1 MQYHFNIVQL
11 FVEAALKNPERIAIV
26 HKSQKITY
34 GKLLKEVR
42 ETGEL
47 YTGKGIAKGDKV
59 LVFVPMSIDLYR
71 TVLSLFYI
79 GAVPVFLDEWVS
91 ISRLRLCLNV
101 IQCKAFI
108 GPLKLRILGL
118 LIPEIF
124 KIKIR
129 ISPAYKGLN
138 SERKEWVSTELDDSA
153 LITFTTGST
162 GKPKAANRTH
172 GLLYEHFKA
181 LRDIIQPSV
190 SDINMTTLPIV
201 LLINL
206 GVGSSSIIPEFK
218 VSKHNAKDTQ
228 FCFNQMKHSKTNT
241 LVASPFFIRKMADYL
256 LEHHKSLPDLQK
268 IFTGGAPVF
277 FPEIELYKNAFPH
290 ATIEVIYGS
299 TEAEPISGL
308 NAEQIER
315 HRGELALKGLNVG
328 SLCKESRVCIIPIIE
343 AQVKINSENELD
355 RIKLAPGQI
364 GEIIVS
370 GPHVLKEYIDN
381 PEAVKLNK
389 IFINGICWHRTGDSG
404 FLDEAG
410 NLFLTGRCNTL
421 IYKDDKIISPF
432 VYEGLFQYCK
442 SVELGTILEIN
453 GNVTGIIELKKD
465 FSPDAFRN
473 EISVLNLPISKFE
486 FVNKIPRDPRHN
498 SKIDYA
504 GLKAKIKASRKYY

>member
-1 MQYHFNIVQL
+1 MQTHFNIVQL
-11 FVEAALKNPERIAIV
+11 FVEAALKNPEGIAIV
-26 HKSQKITY
+26 HKSQEITY
-34 GKLLKEVR
+34 GKLLQEVR
-42 ETGEL
+42 ETSEL

-91 ISRLRLCLNV
+91 ISRLRLCLTV
-101 IQCKAFI
+101 VQCKAFI
-108 GPLKLRILGL
+108 GPLKLRIIGL

-129 ISPAYKGLN
+129 ISPGYKSLN
-138 SERKEWVSTELDDSA
+138 SGRKEWASTELDDSA

-162 GKPKAANRTH
+162 GQPKAANRTH
-172 GLLYEHFKA
+172 GLLYEQFKA

-206 GVGSSSIIPEFK
+206 GVGSSSTIPKFK
-218 VSKHNAKDTQ
+218 VSKHNAKETQ
-228 FCFNQMKHSKTNT
+228 FCFHQMKQSKTNT
-241 LVASPFFIRKMADYL
+241 LVTSPFFIRKMAEYL
-256 LEHHKSLPDLQK
+256 LEHHQSLPDLQK

-277 FPEIELYKNAFPH
+277 FPEIELYKNAFPQ
-290 ATIEVIYGS
+290 AAIEIIYGS
-299 TEAEPISGL
+299 TEAEPISRL
-308 NAEQIER
+308 KAEQIER
-315 HRGELALKGLNVG
+315 HSDEYALEGLNVG
-328 SLCKESRVCIIPIIE
+328 SLCKESRVCIIPIME
-343 AQVKINSENELD
+343 AQVVINSENELD
-355 RIKLAPGQI
+355 RIRLAPGQI

-370 GPHVLKEYIDN
+370 GPHVLRDYIDN

-404 FLDEAG
+404 FLDDAG

-421 IYKDDKIISPF
+421 IYKDEKIISPF
-432 VYEGLFQYCK
+432 VYEGLFQHCK
-442 SVELGTILEIN
+442 SVEIGTIMEIN
-453 GNVTGIIELKKD
+453 GNVTGIIELKKN
-465 FSPDAFRN
+465 FTSEAFRT
-473 EISVLNLPISKFE
+473 EISTLNLPISEYK

-504 GLKAKIKASRKYY
+504 GLKVKIQGG